1 MEKIKRLSWVLGL
14 SMVAVSL
21 TVSPAKA
28 DGSYSDITGTN
39 IWNNTAP
46 IFEGSEGGIDP
57 DLVARVERLNEESAA
72 AFQACN
78 AAIAQV
84 EQQLPPSG
92 PRRFARQPQP
102 GQSPGVPVACQ
113 RLNELRVEVENVR
126 LELQELAGTVQSGYA
141 TW

>member
-1 MEKIKRLSWVLGL
+1 MKRISWVLGL
-14 SMVAVSL
+14 AMVGVGL
-21 TVSPAKA
+21 TVDPAKA

-39 IWNNTAP
+39 IWNNTVP
-46 IFEGSEGGIDP
+46 RFEGSENGIDP

-78 AAIAQV
+78 AAIAQI

-92 PRRFARQPQP
+92 ARRFARRANP
-102 GQSPGVPVACQ
+102 GQSAGVPVACQ
-113 RLNELRVEVENVR
+113 RLNELRTEVENVR
-126 LELQELAGTVQSGYA
+126 LELQDLAGTVQSGYA